1 MLIFTGHC
9 KINMYVYL
17 IYSQFLMMCLPKII
31 YGKAL
36 IILKE
41 GNNP

>member
-1 MLIFTGHC
+1 MLIFIGHS
-9 KINMYVYL
+9 KIYVYVYL

-36 IILKE
+36 IISKE